1 MTSSR
6 RTAICA
12 CPNSRRLSLL
22 PCFLTSFLLFPPAGW
37 RGARRRFVS
46 GPLQIDSSAAVL
58 VFLLMAAPPAT
69 RSGPPAGGLGD
80 LPEVSLARAVC
91 DSQAHRAAVRGS
103 RLHQSQ
109 REVKQRGL
117 QSQRGK
123 QRQHRDNDHSS
134 ESKHRFH
141 V

>member
-58 VFLLMAAPPAT
+58 VFLLMAASPAT
-69 RSGPPAGGLGD
+69 RAGPPAGVLAGVPEAGLPPAVPPKFLGHCIVASLLRCNFGRP
-80 LPEVSLARAVC
+80 LPLPRLVCSSRHLSLVAM
-91 DSQAHRAAVRGS
+91 
-103 RLHQSQ
+103 
-109 REVKQRGL
+109 
-117 QSQRGK
+117 
-123 QRQHRDNDHSS
+123 
-134 ESKHRFH
+134 
-141 V
+141 